1 MVFLGVKGTMDKSR
15 KVDII
20 IPIYNAYEDLVKCVA
35 SIFRHTDLKKHRL
48 ILVDDKSPDLRIR
61 KYLQNLMGE
70 NIITHFSD
78 VNGGFSASV
87 NIGMHYSDENDVIL
101 LNSDTIVT
109 SGWVEKITKCAY
121 LEESIGTVTPLSNS
135 ATIASYPVF
144 GKDNLMPDNVSVD
157 ELADIVERC
166 SLKQYPQITV
176 AVGFCM
182 FIKRSLLNEIGFF
195 DAETFEKGY
204 GEENDF
210 CCRAELR
217 GYKHILCDDTFIYH
231 KGTASFNT
239 KEKKALAGEHA
250 KILEDRYPDSMR
262 NNHLFC
268 MSKPYQ
274 EIRDNITEYLK
285 LYNGKK
291 NILYILHLD
300 FGDDACGNVGGTQ
313 LHVKDLTLNLKEKFN
328 IYVLVKDG
336 KEYRLTCYIG
346 NEIYTY
352 KYSNKNIN
360 IYPIFHDLYQR
371 KMLEDIISKF
381 NINLIHVHHIS
392 KMSLD
397 IYYVANERNIPVVTT
412 IHDFYMLCPT
422 YFLYNVNE
430 QRFCGGILTQCCK
443 DCMKKQIAIYDGRN
457 YLDKWREEMRNALE
471 LNSMIIFPSKSAQ
484 EVFCNVYPISNPS
497 IIIGHGVDVE
507 EKEENLEFEYET
519 LEKSNI
525 CIEELDLQKDNHI
538 GGWAY
543 WEGKDNRK
551 VKIVVQILSE
561 GKILQTIKA
570 NKSRRQDVDDVFN
583 GAEKYLYTGFD
594 VRVIKAAIEQK
605 SVDVRVLLCDGNINI
620 LAKEIKEVTVDQ
632 DAIENEIRVAFIG
645 GISNIKGS
653 RIAYELVSKTNDI
666 EWFVFGNISP
676 TEKLY
681 NLEKPNFH
689 KFGAYE
695 RKNIKK
701 MLQVYKID
709 LVCVFSECSETFC
722 YTLSEALDAG
732 IPVLAYDIGA
742 VGERIKEGKIG
753 KSVKLSEIPE
763 NIISEIRKSKTDAN
777 WLEIRS
783 NVEKFIDKGV
793 QKMCEEYASVYENLW
808 SEERRK

>member
-1 MVFLGVKGTMDKSR
+1 MDKSR

-35 SIFRHTDLKKHRL
+35 SIFRHTDLKNHRL
-48 ILVDDKSPDLRIR
+48 ILIDDKSPDLRIR
-61 KYLQNLMGE
+61 KYLQNIMGG

-87 NIGMHYSDENDVIL
+87 NIGMKYSEENDVIL

-109 SGWVEKITKCAY
+109 SRWIDKITKCAY

-144 GKDNLMPDNVSVD
+144 GQDNMIPDNVSVD

-217 GYKHILCDDTFIYH
+217 GYKHVLCDDTFIYH

-239 KEKKALAGEHA
+239 EQKKALAEKHA
-250 KILEDRYPDSMR
+250 KILEDRYPASMR

-274 EIRDNITEYLK
+274 EIRDNITEYVK

-313 LHVKDLTLNLKEKFN
+313 LHVKDLTINLKEKFN
-328 IYVLVKDG
+328 IYVLVKDN

-346 NEIYTY
+346 NETFTY

-360 IYPIFHDLYQR
+360 IYPIFRDMCQR
-371 KMLEDIISKF
+371 KMLEDIIDKF
-381 NINLIHVHHIS
+381 DINLVHVHHIS
-392 KMSLD
+392 QMSLD
-397 IYYVANERNIPVVTT
+397 IYYVANERKIPIVTT

-422 YFLYNVNE
+422 CFLYNINE
-430 QRFCGGILTQCCK
+430 HRFCGGILDERCK
-443 DCMKKQIAIYDGRN
+443 KCMKEQIAIYDGRR
-457 YLDKWREEMRNALE
+457 YLEKWREEMRKALE
-471 LNSMIIFPSKSAQ
+471 LNSMIIFPSRSAQ
-484 EVFCNVYPISNPS
+484 EVFCNVYPIGNAST
-497 IIIGHGVDVE
+497 IIGHGVDVE
-507 EKEENLEFEYET
+507 EKEELIEFPTEISE
-519 LEKSNI
+519 NANV
-525 CIEELDLQKDNHI
+525 CIEEMDLQKNNFI
-538 GGWAY
+538 KGWAY
-543 WEGKDNRK
+543 WKEKDNRK
-551 VKIVVQILSE
+551 IKIVVQIVSD
-561 GKILQTIKA
+561 GQILQTIKA
-570 NKSRRQDVDDVFN
+570 VKSRRQDVDDVFV
-583 GAEKYLYTGFD
+583 GKEKYVYSGFD
-594 VRVIKAAIEQK
+594 VRVIKADIELER
-605 SVDVRVLLCDGNINI
+605 VGIRVLLCDGNKNI
-620 LAKEIKEVTVDQ
+620 LAKEISDVPIAQ
-632 DAIENEIRVAFIG
+632 DIMENEIRVAFIG

-653 RIAYELVSKTNDI
+653 RIAYDIVSKTDDI

-676 TEKLY
+676 TEELY
-681 NLEKPNFH
+681 NLYKPNFH
-689 KFGAYE
+689 RFGAYE

-701 MLQVYKID
+701 LLQVYKID
-709 LVCVFSECSETFC
+709 LVCIFSECSETFC
-722 YTLSEALDAG
+722 YTLSEALVAG
-732 IPVLAYDIGA
+732 IPVLAYEIGA
-742 VGERIKEGKIG
+742 VGERIKENNIG
-753 KSVKLSEIPE
+753 KTVKLSEKPK
-763 NIISEIRKSKTDAN
+763 NIISEIRKCKTDN
-777 WLEIRS
+777 KWLEIRS
-783 NVEKFIDKGV
+783 NVKKFTDKGV
-793 QKMCEEYASVYENLW
+793 RKMCKEYASIYENLFGR
-808 SEERRK
+808 EVR

>member
-1 MVFLGVKGTMDKSR
+1 MVFLEVKGTMDKS
-15 KVDII
+15 KKADII

-35 SIFRHTDLKKHRL
+35 SIFRHTDLKSHRL
-48 ILVDDKSPDLRIR
+48 ILVDDKSPDSRVR
-61 KYLQNLMGE
+61 EYLHNIMGG
-70 NIITHFSD
+70 NIISHFCD

-87 NIGMHYSDENDVIL
+87 NIGMKYSNENDVIL

-109 SGWVEKITKCAY
+109 SGWIDKIIKCAY

-144 GKDNLMPDNVSVD
+144 GQDNLVPDNVSID

-182 FIKRSLLNEIGFF
+182 FIKRSLINEIGFF

-210 CCRAELR
+210 CCRAELM
-217 GYKHILCDDTFIYH
+217 GYKHVLCDDTFIYH

-239 KEKKALAGEHA
+239 EQKKALAESHI

-274 EIRDNITEYLK
+274 EIRDNITEYVK
-285 LYNGKK
+285 LCNGRK

-300 FGDDACGNVGGTQ
+300 FRDDICGNVGGTQ
-313 LHVKDLTLNLKEKFN
+313 LHVKDLTFNLKDTFN
-328 IYVLVKDG
+328 IYVLAKDN
-336 KEYRLTCYIG
+336 KEYRLTCYI
-346 NEIYTY
+346 NDEIYTY

-360 IYPIFHDLYQR
+360 IYPMFHDLNQR

-381 NINLIHVHHIS
+381 NINLVHVHHIS
-392 KMSLD
+392 QMSLD
-397 IYYVANERNIPVVTT
+397 VYYVAHERKIPIVTT

-422 YFLYNVNE
+422 YFLYNINE
-430 QRFCGGILTQCCK
+430 HRFCSGISDERCK
-443 DCMKKQIAIYDGRN
+443 ECMKEQIAVHDGRN
-457 YLDKWREEMRNALE
+457 YLQKWRMEMRKALE

-484 EVFCNVYPISNPS
+484 EVFCNIYPISNPS
-497 IIIGHGVDVE
+497 IIIGHGISIE
-507 EKEENLEFEYET
+507 EEDEKLEIELET
-519 LEKSNI
+519 FDMANI
-525 CIEELDLQKDNHI
+525 CIENIDLQRNNLI
-538 GGWAY
+538 SGWVY
-543 WEGKDNRK
+543 WKEKDNRK
-551 VKIVVQILSE
+551 IKLIVQIVGD

-570 NKSRRQDVDDVFN
+570 NKSKRQDVDDVFKGN
-583 GAEKYLYTGFD
+583 GNYLYTGFN
-594 VRVIKAAIEQK
+594 VRIIKAAIEQQ
-605 SVDVRVLLCDGNINI
+605 SIDIRMLLCDGSKNM
-620 LAKEIKEVTVDQ
+620 LVKEMKNVSISQ
-632 DAIENEIRVAFIG
+632 DIIRNEMRVAFIG

-653 RIAYELVSKTNDI
+653 RIAYELVSKTEDI

-676 TEKLY
+676 TEELY
-681 NLEKPNFH
+681 YLDKPNFH

-701 MLQVYKID
+701 MLYVYKID
-709 LVCVFSECSETFC
+709 LVCIFSECSETFC
-722 YTLSEALDAG
+722 YTLSEALAARV
-732 IPVLAYDIGA
+732 PVLAYDIGA
-742 VGERIKEGKIG
+742 VGERIKEGNLG
-753 KSVKLSEIPE
+753 KVVKLSESPE
-763 NIISEIRKSKTDAN
+763 NIISEIRKSKTDKE
-777 WLEIRS
+777 WREIRA
-783 NVEKFIDKGV
+783 NVDKFINKDV
-793 QKMCEEYASVYENLW
+793 QGMCKEYIYIYENL
-808 SEERRK
+808 